1 MKINNLPVT
10 GHERLASCTD
20 ENGYHGLIAV
30 HSTRLGTA
38 IGGTRLWQYRNEDEA
53 IDDVLRLSRGMTYK
67 NALAAIPFGGGKS
80 IILKNE
86 RLNDREALFR
96 THGRFVDAFD
106 GLYITA
112 EDVGT
117 TPYDMEHVRKE
128 TRHVAGLMS
137 GAGDPSPA
145 TARGVLRA
153 MQAAAKYRWGSN
165 TLARRT
171 VAIQGCGKVGYYL
184 ASYLYAAGA
193 RLIVSDVDANKAG
206 TVVDQFDAIELAP
219 EEIYEA
225 EADIFAPCALGGAIN
240 DQTIGRLRTE
250 IVAGAANNQLREPR
264 HGDELA
270 ARDILYTPDYAANAG
285 GVIHGCRDLL
295 AWDLERTS
303 AKIDEIYETV
313 LNIFYMAASERIPT
327 HKAADQLAEE
337 RIDKAA

>member
-1 MKINNLPVT
+1 MKIHNLPVT

-20 ENGYHGLIAV
+20 DDGYHGLIAV
-30 HSTRLGTA
+30 HSTRLGNA
-38 IGGTRLWQYRNEDEA
+38 IGGTRLWQYRSEDEA

-86 RLNDREALFR
+86 RSRDREAMFR
-96 THGRFVDAFD
+96 THGRFVDTFG

-117 TPYDMEHVRKE
+117 TPHDMEHVQKE

-153 MQAAAKYRWGSN
+153 MQAAAKYRWGSDA
-165 TLARRT
+165 LAGRT

-184 ASYLYAAGA
+184 ASYLSAAGA
-193 RLIVSDVDANKAG
+193 RLIVSDVDANKVAL
-206 TVVDQFDAIELAP
+206 VVNQLDALAVPP
-219 EEIYEA
+219 EAIYDA
-225 EADIFAPCALGGAIN
+225 EADIFAPCALGGSIN
-240 DQTIGRLRTE
+240 DQTIGRLRME
-250 IVAGAANNQLREPR
+250 IVTGAANNQLLEPR

-270 ARDILYTPDYAANAG
+270 ARDILYTPDYAANVG

-295 AWDLERTS
+295 AWDPARTT

-313 LNIFYMAASERIPT
+313 LNIFYMAAHERIST
-327 HKAADQLAEE
+327 STAADRLAEE
-337 RIDKAA
+337 RLAHGA